1 MFQTQLQQVQ
11 FLDKYSRWVPELKRR
26 ETWDETVDR
35 VMAFFFDHITSFK
48 DSAHKEIPW
57 KELEE
62 GMLKLEALPSMRTV
76 QMAGPALAREHLC
89 AYNCAALP
97 LKDWRAFS
105 ELLYILM
112 QGTGCG
118 FSVEDRFISQLPVI
132 QAPSSTTAT
141 VTYIIEDTTEGWCNA
156 LLAALEETA
165 HGHTIEFNYSLIRPQ
180 GTPLSTKGGR
190 ASGPEPLRQLL
201 NTVVAKVRSRAG
213 RRLSSLDCH
222 DIACLCGSIVQVGG
236 VRRAAEISL
245 SDLDDTDLRDAKRG
259 AFWETA
265 PHRAMANNS
274 AVYEDKP
281 DAKTFLHEWL
291 SLIESGT
298 GERGIFNRGGLNQQI
313 PARRLKRDDWLVN
326 PCGEIILRPFG
337 LCNLSIAVARAED
350 TFESLSRKVRLAAIW
365 GTLQSTLTNFSYV
378 REDWRTNA
386 EEERLLGV
394 DINGQMDAPH
404 LFEWATDL
412 VRYKNTVI
420 ETNAQF
426 ANLLGISPSVATTC
440 VKPSGN
446 SSQLLDCSSGLHPRY
461 ASYYIRR
468 LRIGAHT
475 PMGAWLRH
483 QGVPWHPE
491 VGQSVD
497 EMTVMVVEFPVKAPE
512 GAKTRHDFTAVQ
524 MLNYWRDLKK
534 FYTEHNP
541 SITCYVEDHEWPRVG
556 AWVYEN
562 WDLVGGLTF
571 LPKDGGQFILMP
583 YEEISQSEYEKRVA
597 TFPALDFTALQK
609 FETED
614 TTTINQEYSCLGG
627 QCDI

>member
-1 MFQTQLQQVQ
+1 MFDTQLQKVVY
-11 FLDKYSRWVPELKRR
+11 LNTYARWNPGLKRR
-26 ETWDETVDR
+26 ETWEETVYR
-35 VMAFFFDHITSFK
+35 VLEFFQEHIRNNFPNAQAS
-48 DSAHKEIPW
+48 IPW
-57 KELEE
+57 RNLEE
-62 GMLKLEALPSMRTV
+62 GMLRLEALPSMRTV

-132 QAPSSTTAT
+132 VPPAPNAKPRTF
-141 VTYIIEDTTEGWCNA
+141 VIDDTTEGWCDA
-156 LLAALEETA
+156 LKFALEGTA
-165 HGHTIEFNYSLIRPQ
+165 NGFIIEFDYSRIRPQ
-180 GTPLSTKGGR
+180 GAPLSTKGGR

-245 SDLDDTDLRDAKRG
+245 SDLDDIDLRDAKRG

-281 DAKTFLHEWL
+281 DAKTFLREWL

-298 GERGIFNRGGLNQQI
+298 GERGIYNRGGLNEQI

-326 PCGEIILRPFG
+326 PCGEIVLRPFG

-412 VRYKNTVI
+412 VRYKKMVI

-461 ASYYIRR
+461 APYYIRR

-491 VGQSVD
+491 VGQSEQ

-524 MLNYWRDLKK
+524 MLNYWRNLKE

-541 SITCYVEDHEWPRVG
+541 SITCYVEDHEWPQVG

-571 LPKDGGQFILMP
+571 LPKDGGTYLLAP
-583 YEEISQSEYEKRVA
+583 YEEISKEEYDKRTA
-597 TFPALDFTALQK
+597 AFPQLDFELLKT
-609 FETED
+609 FDTHD
-614 TTTINQEYSCLGG
+614 TTTVNQEYACLGG
-627 QCDI
+627 SCDI